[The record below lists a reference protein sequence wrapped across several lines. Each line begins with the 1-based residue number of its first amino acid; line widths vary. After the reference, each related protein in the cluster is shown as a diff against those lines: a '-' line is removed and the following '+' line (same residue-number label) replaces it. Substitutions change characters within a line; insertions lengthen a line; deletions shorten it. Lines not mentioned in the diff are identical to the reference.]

1 MVGKLIR
8 TLKVLQ
14 IYKIFID
21 LMNYRKNPFPFKGIN
36 STSPFSF
43 PKYLAECLGQLN
55 VQGRCGKEE

>member
-21 LMNYRKNPFPFKGIN
+21 LMNYRKNPFPFKGLSLIN

-43 PKYLAECLGQLN
+43 PKYLAECLG
-55 VQGRCGKEE
+55 